1 MQHARGAKKLCL
13 VLPFS
18 FLSLFMVAIKITFC
32 EKKIVAENRD
42 INSKLKN
49 RDSCFSPN
57 VQAYYKPCK

>member
-18 FLSLFMVAIKITFC
+18 FLSWFMCAIKITFR

-42 INSKLKN
+42 INSELKK
-49 RDSCFSPN
+49 S
-57 VQAYYKPCK
+57 